1 MYSSIFNSILP
12 AIIAWCITNKQLS
25 YNRQEGQTRFTC
37 VYVCVWVHVCIYSA
51 WLNTLA
57 KVRVSNIQKTKN
69 IEIYK
74 KIIIFLIKILVKGKE
89 IIYKRIK
96 FITVVYNDGKSQ
108 L

>member
-1 MYSSIFNSILP
+1 M
-12 AIIAWCITNKQLS
+12 
-25 YNRQEGQTRFTC
+25 
-37 VYVCVWVHVCIYSA
+37 
-51 WLNTLA
+51 
-57 KVRVSNIQKTKN
+57 RVSNIQKTKN